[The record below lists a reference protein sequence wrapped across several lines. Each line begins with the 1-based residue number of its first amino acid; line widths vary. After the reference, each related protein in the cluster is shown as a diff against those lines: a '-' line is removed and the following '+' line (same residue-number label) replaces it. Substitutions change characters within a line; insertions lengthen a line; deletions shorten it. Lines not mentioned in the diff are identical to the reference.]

1 MARVTLFQ
9 REVLGFPITAA
20 VTRAGDDLLVQVAG
34 GCREHI
40 GSVSTARFE
49 NEELKID
56 SLLLPHHRDDVVGD
70 KFAKALAE
78 RSRATVT
85 VVCGIHFDSPG
96 RDGIREIVECTDS
109 LLEDILSS
117 DVISDK

>member
-9 REVLGFPITAA
+9 REVLDLPVTAA

-78 RSRATVT
+78 RSCATVT